1 MDDSRLICGRL
12 WRILCSDGHT
22 HIGVGLDLCQSVL
35 VEFSGVALE
44 CLEVVCVLHADSV
57 TLGETAL
64 VDIVDPVD
72 LDLDFGLRLEGDD
85 VFALDDVA
93 PPGDGGR
100 DGGRKGVGEQ
110 SSNFDNVS

>member
-1 MDDSRLICGRL
+1 M
-12 WRILCSDGHT
+12 
-22 HIGVGLDLCQSVL
+22 
-35 VEFSGVALE
+35 
-44 CLEVVCVLHADSV
+44 LHADSV